1 MQHRFFKKK
10 YYHFGGKKQCRTSNI
25 LVRRLNRRDV
35 DMNYSE
41 RRLTNAS
48 SHEVKDTISSSED
61 WPLSP
66 IRMNVDA
73 AQETLNT
80 SSTTTSM
87 QLTSALGKRPRGVP
101 VIVIQPHEL

>member
-1 MQHRFFKKK
+1 MQHRFLKK
-10 YYHFGGKKQCRTSNI
+10 YYHFEGKEQCWTSNI
-25 LVRRLNRRDV
+25 LVWKLNKRDV

-41 RRLTNAS
+41 RRLTNAP
-48 SHEVKDTISSSED
+48 SHEVKDSISSSED
-61 WPLSP
+61 LPLSP

-73 AQETLNT
+73 VQETPNT

-101 VIVIQPHEL
+101 VTVIQPHEL